1 LWRALLIRLAGTEEE
16 IDARVADAELGMW
29 AAEGWLTA
37 KAEGLKA
44 LLASALDNIAS
55 QMYHTDNVG

>member
-1 LWRALLIRLAGTEEE
+1 VTG
-16 IDARVADAELGMW
+16 AELRIQ

-55 QMYHTDNVG
+55 QMHYTDNVR